1 MANIWKER
9 GGFALSEERLATQ
22 ARTIM
27 NKEWLT
33 EQELVEIKQQESTDN
48 VNREEEEA
56 RVALE
61 VIDEAALASI
71 YQGSRPCEN
80 HQRVSENIAT
90 RDELSEESRRLVE
103 LITIKRAGLRT
114 MRGKL
119 PNIRHIDKKKIIDT
133 AKPCLK

>member
-1 MANIWKER
+1 MQSTSPGRHSVVNQADVSRQSTTGNGKDTSTTHRMKYSRQENIEITGCYYRSEPGRRGYIRMAYIWKER

-61 VIDEAALASI
+61 VIDEAALANI
-71 YQGSRPCEN
+71 Y
-80 HQRVSENIAT
+80 
-90 RDELSEESRRLVE
+90 
-103 LITIKRAGLRT
+103 
-114 MRGKL
+114 
-119 PNIRHIDKKKIIDT
+119 
-133 AKPCLK
+133 